1 MSLLVFGSTGQLA
14 AALRSSAP
22 DALFLNREAAD
33 LTDPDTC
40 AAAIHTAQPSAVINA
55 AAYTAVDRAEEEE
68 ALATVINAA
77 APGAMARACADA
89 SIPFLHVSTDYV
101 FEGSGQRPWRPEDP
115 VSPLNA
121 YGRSKAAG
129 EAAVRAAGGAHAIL
143 RTSWVF
149 SATGRNFVTAMLE
162 LAQKRDQ
169 LNVVDDQ
176 IGGPTP
182 ACAIAQALL
191 KMAEAMIAGQG
202 GGTYHFAGAPFVSW
216 AGFAREIFACSGQN
230 VAVSGIPASAYP
242 TTAQRPLNSRLDC
255 TSLEAGFGIQ
265 PPDWR
270 AKLAEVVEELV

>member
-33 LTDPDTC
+33 LTKPDTC
-40 AAAIHTAQPSAVINA
+40 AAAIHAAQPSAVINA

-68 ALATVINAA
+68 ALATTINAT

-191 KMAEAMIAGQG
+191 KMAEAMIAGQD

-255 TSLEAGFGIQ
+255 TSLEADFGIQ

>member
-101 FEGSGQRPWRPEDP
+101 FEGRGQRPWRPEDP

-129 EAAVRAAGGAHAIL
+129 EDAVRAAGGTHAIL

-149 SATGRNFVTAMLE
+149 SAMGRNFVTAMLE

-182 ACAIAQALL
+182 ACAIAEALI
-191 KMAEAMIAGQG
+191 KMAKAMIAGQG

-216 AGFAREIFACSGQN
+216 AGFARETFACSGQN
-230 VAVSGIPASAYP
+230 VAVSGIPTCAYP
-242 TTAQRPLNSRLDC
+242 TVAQRPLNSRLDC
-255 TSLEAGFGIQ
+255 TSLEADFDIR

-270 AKLAEVVEELV
+270 AKLAEVVEELT

>member
-22 DALFLNREAAD
+22 VALFLNREAAD

-40 AAAIHTAQPSAVINA
+40 AAAIHAAQTSAVINA

-68 ALATVINAA
+68 ALATAINAA
-77 APGAMARACADA
+77 APGAMARACAEA

-101 FEGSGQRPWRPEDP
+101 FDGSGQRPWRPEDP
-115 VSPLNA
+115 ISPLNA

-129 EAAVRAAGGAHAIL
+129 EAAVRAAGGPHAIL

-169 LNVVDDQ
+169 LNVVEDQ

-182 ACAIAQALL
+182 ACAIAEALL
-191 KMAEAMIAGQG
+191 KMVEAMIAGQG
-202 GGTYHFAGAPFVSW
+202 GGTYHFAGVPFVSW

-230 VAVSGIPASAYP
+230 VAVSDIPTSAYP

-255 TSLEAGFGIQ
+255 TSLEADFDIR

-270 AKLAEVVEELV
+270 AKLAEIVKELA

>member
-14 AALRSSAP
+14 AALRASAP

-40 AAAIHTAQPSAVINA
+40 AAAIHAAQTSAVINA

-68 ALATVINAA
+68 ALATTINAA
-77 APGAMARACADA
+77 APGAMARACAEA

-101 FEGSGQRPWRPEDP
+101 FDGSGQRPWRPEDP
-115 VSPLNA
+115 ISPLNA

-129 EAAVRAAGGAHAIL
+129 EAAVRAAGGPHAIL

-169 LNVVDDQ
+169 LNVVEDQ

-182 ACAIAQALL
+182 ACAIAEALL
-191 KMAEAMIAGQG
+191 KMVEAMIAGQG
-202 GGTYHFAGAPFVSW
+202 GGTYHFAGVPFVSW

-230 VAVSGIPASAYP
+230 VAVSDIPTSAYP

-255 TSLEAGFGIQ
+255 TSLEADFDIR

-270 AKLAEVVEELV
+270 AKLAEIVKELA

>member
-14 AALRSSAP
+14 AALRASAP

-40 AAAIHTAQPSAVINA
+40 AAAIHAAQTSAVINA

-68 ALATVINAA
+68 ALATAINAA
-77 APGAMARACADA
+77 APGAMARACAEA

-101 FEGSGQRPWRPEDP
+101 FDGSGQRPWRPEDP
-115 VSPLNA
+115 ISPLNA

-129 EAAVRAAGGAHAIL
+129 EAAVRAAGGPHAIL

-169 LNVVDDQ
+169 LNVVEDQ

-182 ACAIAQALL
+182 ACAIAEALL
-191 KMAEAMIAGQG
+191 KMVEAMIAGQG
-202 GGTYHFAGAPFVSW
+202 GGTYHFAGVPFVSW

-230 VAVSGIPASAYP
+230 VAVSDIPTSAYP

-255 TSLEAGFGIQ
+255 TSLEADFDIR

-270 AKLAEVVEELV
+270 AKLAEIVKELA

>member
-1 MSLLVFGSTGQLA
+1 
-14 AALRSSAP
+14 
-22 DALFLNREAAD
+22 
-33 LTDPDTC
+33 
-40 AAAIHTAQPSAVINA
+40 
-55 AAYTAVDRAEEEE
+55 
-68 ALATVINAA
+68 
-77 APGAMARACADA
+77 MARACAEA

-101 FEGSGQRPWRPEDP
+101 FDGSGQRPWRPEDP
-115 VSPLNA
+115 ISPLNA

-129 EAAVRAAGGAHAIL
+129 EAAVRAAGGPHAIL

-169 LNVVDDQ
+169 LNVVEDQ

-182 ACAIAQALL
+182 ACAIAEALL
-191 KMAEAMIAGQG
+191 KMVEAMIAGQG
-202 GGTYHFAGAPFVSW
+202 GGTYHFAGVPFVSW

-230 VAVSGIPASAYP
+230 VAVSDIPTSAYP

-255 TSLEAGFGIQ
+255 TSLEADFDIR

-270 AKLAEVVEELV
+270 AKLAEIVKELA

>member
-1 MSLLVFGSTGQLA
+1 MTLLVFGSTGQLA

-33 LTDPDTC
+33 LTKPDTC
-40 AAAIHTAQPSAVINA
+40 AAAIHAAQPSAVINA

-68 ALATVINAA
+68 ALATTINAT

-101 FEGSGQRPWRPEDP
+101 FEGS
-115 VSPLNA
+115 
-121 YGRSKAAG
+121 
-129 EAAVRAAGGAHAIL
+129 
-143 RTSWVF
+143 
-149 SATGRNFVTAMLE
+149 
-162 LAQKRDQ
+162 DQ

-176 IGGPTP
+176 IGGPSP

-255 TSLEAGFGIQ
+255 TSLEADFGIQ